1 MECITVKDVTFSYRD
16 QERRIL
22 NQCSFQINEGEFVV
36 ICGESGCGKT
46 TLLRL
51 LKKELTKAGD
61 MTGKITFYKE
71 GEEVTYLP
79 SQIGYVMQNPD
90 AQIVT
95 DEVWH
100 ELAFGLE
107 NMGVNTDMIRFKVAE
122 MAHYFGIENWFH
134 KNTWELS
141 GGQKQILNLASVLV
155 MEPNILLLD
164 EPTAQLDPIMA
175 AEFIQTVKKLNE
187 QLGLTVIMV
196 EHHLDE
202 VLGVADRLLVLENGK
217 VLLDGA
223 PREVL
228 KEKVESL
235 EDSVP
240 SAVKIFH
247 GIGRGT
253 KCPLTEKEAREYLR
267 DLKEKG
273 IHPGRKVKEDNVLQA
288 ASEEPVIELKELYF
302 RYDRGGE
309 DILKGVNLTIE
320 KGLIYSILG
329 GNGSGKTTLLT
340 VVSGQNKAYSGKC
353 LIDGK
358 RIGSYKGNS
367 LYLNNLAYLPQNPT
381 SLFVKNTVQEDLMEM
396 GAVLGRSKDEIK
408 TYIKEMAARLKI
420 THVLGKHPYDL
431 SGGEQQRAGLAKV
444 LLLDPKILVLDEPT
458 KGLDGTTKREFRN
471 LLQSLNDEGMT
482 ILMVTHDVEFA
493 ASISDRLGLFFD
505 HQIIAMDT
513 PRKVLSNSRF
523 FTTQASRIAREFVK
537 DAITCEEVI
546 ACYQQ

>member
-1 MECITVKDVTFSYRD
+1 MECITVKDVTFSYVD
-16 QERRIL
+16 QEKRIL
-22 NQCSFQINEGEFVV
+22 DNCSFNVKEGEFVV

-61 MTGKITFYKE
+61 LSGSIEFYKE
-71 GEEVTYLP
+71 GEKIEYLP

-107 NMGVNTDMIRFKVAE
+107 NMNVKSDLIRFKVAE
-122 MAHYFGIENWFH
+122 MAHYFGIEHWFH
-134 KNTWELS
+134 KKTSELS

-187 QLGLTVIMV
+187 QLGLTIVMV
-196 EHHLDE
+196 EHHLEE
-202 VLGVADRLLVLENGK
+202 VLGVADRLIVLEDGK

-228 KEKVESL
+228 KDKVESL
-235 EDSVP
+235 EYSVP
-240 SAVKIFH
+240 SAVKIYH
-247 GIGRGT
+247 GIKRGGE
-253 KCPLTEKEAREYLR
+253 CPLTEKEGREYLR
-267 DLKEKG
+267 RLKQQG
-273 IHPGRKVKEDNVLQA
+273 ILPNHSIEEETLQA
-288 ASEEPVIELKELYF
+288 ASIGEEAIRLKELYF

-309 DILKGVNLTIE
+309 DILKGVSLTVE
-320 KGLIYSILG
+320 QGKIYSLLG
-329 GNGSGKTTLLT
+329 GNGSGKTTLLS
-340 VVSGQNKAYSGKC
+340 VLSGQKKPYSGKC
-353 LIDGK
+353 FVNGK
-358 RIGSYKGNS
+358 KISAYKGNS
-367 LYLNNLAYLPQNPT
+367 LYVDNLGYLPQNPT
-381 SLFVKNTVQEDLMEM
+381 SLFVKNTVFEDLLEM
-396 GAVLGRSKDEIK
+396 GNVRDCTKKELEAMIYELADKLGIR
-408 TYIKEMAARLKI
+408 
-420 THVLGKHPYDL
+420 HVLEKHPYDL

-444 LLLDPKILVLDEPT
+444 LLLNPQILILDEPT
-458 KGLDGTTKREFRN
+458 KGLDGTTKKSLQE
-471 LLQSLNDEGMT
+471 LLQALNDEGMT

-493 ASISDRLGLFFD
+493 AAISDRLGLFFD

-513 PRKVLSNSRF
+513 PRNVLKNSRF
-523 FTTQASRIAREFVK
+523 FTTQASRIAREFVS

-546 ACYQQ
+546 WCYQN